1 MIKNN
6 KTVKSFQIRTDK
18 IRELIYSLKT
28 MQKIA

>member
-1 MIKNN
+1 MVKNN

-28 MQKIA
+28 MPKIQ